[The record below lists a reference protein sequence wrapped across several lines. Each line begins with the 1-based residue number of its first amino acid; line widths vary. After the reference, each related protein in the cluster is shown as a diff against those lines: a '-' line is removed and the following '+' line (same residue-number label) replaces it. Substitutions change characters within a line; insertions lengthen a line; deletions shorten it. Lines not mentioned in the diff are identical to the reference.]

1 MRYGLFPFRCE
12 GAALVTRSACGA
24 KMRDACFSDAL
35 VDLINGYIVEKEAIS
50 SRSRSR
56 SRSFALFSSRS
67 NCHQMEADTGR
78 HTLLQKKP
86 VHHVALVAGL
96 TSMKL
101 RVETMAR
108 ILHVSTLQQRR
119 RSDAA
124 ERRAKRAV
132 ARANALASSTSRSV
146 STVAAGTLGTDGRR
160 ADERGERRKP
170 AFPRAH
176 QKLENYLPSG
186 PWEWSRRGATLL
198 ASP

>member
-67 NCHQMEADTGR
+67 KLSSDGGR

-108 ILHVSTLQQRR
+108 IPACCTPTTPKKRR
-119 RSDAA
+119 CGA
-124 ERRAKRAV
+124 ESE
-132 ARANALASSTSRSV
+132 ARCCACQCFSIVHFAL
-146 STVAAGTLGTDGRR
+146 GLDGRR
-160 ADERGERRKP
+160 RHARYRR
-170 AFPRAH
+170 ASRRRAWRA
-176 QKLENYLPSG
+176 QKACVSSG
-186 PWEWSRRGATLL
+186 PPEVRELSSEWSRRGATLL